1 MSGVAGIF
9 GIDRSL
15 RAADLAYLALYALQ
29 HRGQEAAGM
38 AVSDGHTIRMKKGMG
53 LMADV
58 FAAPAGDALPGPHAI
73 GYVGY
78 RAPSGLGNVGVPP
91 FLGHTARGPLAIAH
105 SGELT
110 NARTLREQLQR
121 RGAVFH
127 TETNA
132 EIILHLLAGGGDGDL
147 VDVLGRAA
155 GKLQGGFAAIVLG
168 QDIMIG
174 FRDAAGIRPLSWG
187 WGDGFVALASESAAL
202 ASLGVVDPKNVPPGH
217 MVVVTPEGVRTEP
230 FVAER
235 PRPAPCAF
243 EHIYFARPDSDL
255 DGRNVHQARKA
266 IGRMLWEE
274 KPVDADI
281 VIPAPDSGVSAA
293 MGFAEASGLPFEMG
307 LIKNRYIGRT
317 FIQPSGAAR
326 ELGVRIKLNP
336 IRPVLAGKRVVVIDD
351 SIVRGTTSRKMIQ
364 LLRDAGAAE
373 VHLYVASPPFKHPC
387 HYGMHIQSPHELIA
401 ATRSVEEIR
410 RYVGADTLY
419 YLSREGLAKA
429 VGLPADELCMGCMTG
444 EYPPGTLPHDA
455 GESGSARDVSAGRG
469 DEG

>member
-1 MSGVAGIF
+1 MSGVAAIYGIN
-9 GIDRSL
+9 RSL
-15 RAADLAYLALYALQ
+15 HAADLAYLALYALQ

-38 AVSDGHTIRMKKGMG
+38 AVSDSSTIRMRKGMG

-58 FAAPAGDALPGPHAI
+58 FAEPAGEALPGRHAI

-78 RAPSGLGNVGVPP
+78 TVPSGLGTVGVPP

-110 NARTLREQLQR
+110 NARALRGKLQR

-132 EIILHLLAGGGDGDL
+132 EIILHLLAAGGEGEL
-147 VDVLGRAA
+147 PEVLARVA
-155 GKLQGGFAAIVLG
+155 GKLRGGFAALVLG
-168 QDIMIG
+168 QDTIVG
-174 FRDAAGIRPLSWG
+174 FRDAQGIRPLSWG

-202 ASLGVVDPKNVPPGH
+202 ASLGVVDAQDVPPGH
-217 MVVVTPEGVRTEP
+217 LIVANEDGVRLEP
-230 FVAER
+230 FVADKA
-235 PRPAPCAF
+235 RPAPCSF

-281 VIPAPDSGVSAA
+281 VIAAPDSGMSAA
-293 MGFAEASGLPFEMG
+293 MGFAEASGLPFETG
-307 LIKNRYIGRT
+307 LIKNRYVGRT
-317 FIQPSGAAR
+317 FIQPTGAAR

-336 IRPVLAGKRVVVIDD
+336 IRSVLAGKRVVVIDD

-373 VHLYVASPPFKHPC
+373 VHLYVASPPFKHAC
-387 HYGMHIQSPHELIA
+387 HYGMHIRSPHELIA

-410 RYVGADTLY
+410 RYVGADSLY
-419 YLSREGLAKA
+419 YLSQEGLAKA
-429 VGLPADELCMGCMTG
+429 VGVPAEELCMGCMTG
-444 EYPPGTLPHDA
+444 EYPPGTLPDDEGQHDEA
-455 GESGSARDVSAGRG
+455 GAHPAERG